1 MQYPPVLPVYSEKH
15 MWVARFV
22 FDNLFNMMLLI
33 ILMNIVLGI
42 IIDTFGSLREEL
54 DDYEKDLSN
63 YCFICGFDKE
73 TIEKESTN
81 QRGFR
86 YHIKV
91 NNNDLYNSKNTTNGT
106 IFSTWHTY

>member
-1 MQYPPVLPVYSEKH
+1 MTFKYDSGIGGGMEYPYNIPEYNPGMIYTRWL
-15 MWVARFV
+15 
-22 FDNLFNMMLLI
+22 FDNVYNLLLLI
-33 ILMNIVLGI
+33 ILLNMLAGI

-54 DDYEKDLSN
+54 GIYEEDLKN

-86 YHIKV
+86 YHVKEEH
-91 NNNDLYNSKNTTNGT
+91 Y
-106 IFSTWHTY
+106 